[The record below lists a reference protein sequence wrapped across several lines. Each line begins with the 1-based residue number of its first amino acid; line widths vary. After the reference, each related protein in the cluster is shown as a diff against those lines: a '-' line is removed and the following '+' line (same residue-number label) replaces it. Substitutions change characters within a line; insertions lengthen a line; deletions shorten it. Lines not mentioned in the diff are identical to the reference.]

1 MTVAALPSQAPQS
14 PQAPQ
19 APGAPEAPQL
29 PPLPPLRE
37 DLVLFP
43 SSDHLDGSPSWVV
56 QDPVRNKFVRIG
68 WLEFELLSHWQDDAL
83 AVVVA
88 VSRATTLRPAVE
100 DVLAFAGFL
109 QSQGLVRLG
118 RARDLAQARAVPRK
132 PGLTDWHWWL
142 HNYLFFRIPLVRPD
156 RWLQWLAPRLSWMFS
171 PAFLALLGATGL
183 LGAVMAWRQGELFL
197 RTFVDSFTLSGF
209 VSFAIALM
217 LAKTLHELGHAVV
230 ATRHGVRVAHMGV
243 AFLVLWPML
252 YTDTSES
259 WRLRNHRHRLRIAAA
274 GIAVEM
280 ALAGIALLGWALT
293 PPGALRSACFYL
305 ATTSLIM
312 TLALNSSPFMR
323 FDGYYVVSDALD
335 MPNLHERAGAMART
349 WLRRTLLGWTDPWP
363 EDVQPARRKAMIAFA
378 LGTWCY
384 RLVLFLGIAVA
395 VYLMFFKL
403 LGIFLFLVEIAWFI
417 VKPVWSEI
425 KVWIKRRKEM
435 QAGRVRLGLLLL
447 LAVLG
452 LLAFPWAHDIHAPAQ
467 LRAEFRTVYSPLPAR
482 IVALREPGEVKAG
495 EPVVVLDSPKLRN
508 DAERAR
514 INALAARAQLHTAA
528 ADDGERREQVGKLD
542 ETLQQY
548 RAETQAA
555 REELARL
562 RLAPRFDARWTD
574 VEPTLA
580 VGSWVRPQDA
590 IGTLVDG
597 RNWQVEAWVTERE
610 VQYLR
615 VGRHGRFHAANAI
628 DPPVAVVVDQIDT
641 VRASELPHP
650 ALSSEHGGP
659 IPATTEGRAIVPKE
673 ALYLVR
679 LKVEGVPPNARWTS
693 GRVVVEGVRHSLLWD
708 GVRYASSVL
717 IRESGF

>member
-1 MTVAALPSQAPQS
+1 LPGQGAAAAPDVPS
-14 PQAPQ
+14 
-19 APGAPEAPQL
+19 L

-43 SSDHLDGSPSWVV
+43 SSDHVDGSPSWVV
-56 QDPVRNKFVRIG
+56 QDPVRNKFARIG
-68 WLEFELLSHWQDDAL
+68 WLEFELLSHWQDDP
-83 AVVVA
+83 VA
-88 VSRATTLRPAVE
+88 VATEVARSTTLRPSVE

-109 QSQGLVRLG
+109 QSQGFVRLE

-156 RWLQWLAPRLSWMFS
+156 KWLQWLAPRLDWLFS
-171 PAFLALLGATGL
+171 PAFLLLLAGAGL
-183 LGAVMAWRQGELFL
+183 LGGVLALRQGELFL

-280 ALAGIALLGWALT
+280 ALAGVSLLGWALT
-293 PPGALRSACFYL
+293 APGPLRSAFFYL
-305 ATTSLIM
+305 ATTSLVM

-335 MPNLHERAGAMART
+335 MPNLHDRAGAMART
-349 WLRRTLLGWTDPWP
+349 WLRRTLLGWRDAWP
-363 EDVQPARRKAMIAFA
+363 EDVPRERRGAMIAFA

-384 RLVLFLGIAVA
+384 RLVLFLGIAIA

-403 LGIFLFLVEIAWFI
+403 LGIFLFAVEITWFI
-417 VKPVWSEI
+417 ARPVWSEL
-425 KVWIKRRKEM
+425 KVWIKRRSES
-435 QAGRVRLGLLLL
+435 QRGRARLVLLMLFM
-447 LAVLG
+447 ALG

-467 LRAEFRTVYSPLPAR
+467 LRAEFRTVYSPLASR
-482 IVALREPGEVKAG
+482 IVALRAPGDVRAG

-514 INALAARAQLHTAA
+514 INVIAARAQLHTAA
-528 ADDGERREQVGKLD
+528 ADAEQRRDQIGRLD
-542 ETLQQY
+542 ETVQLYQ
-548 RAETQAA
+548 AESQAA
-555 REELARL
+555 GQELARL
-562 RLAPRFDARWTD
+562 RLSPGFDARWTD

-580 VGSWVRPQDA
+580 VGSWVRPQDP
-590 IGTLVDG
+590 IGTLVDL
-597 RNWQVEAWVTERE
+597 RRWLVEAWVTERD

-615 VGRHGRFHAANAI
+615 AGAKGRFHAANGLDA
-628 DPPVAVVVDQIDT
+628 PQVVTVQQVDT
-641 VRASELPHP
+641 VRVSELPHP

-673 ALYLVR
+673 GLYLVR
-679 LKVEGVPPNARWTS
+679 LQVEGAPTQARWAS
-693 GRVVVEGVRHSLLWD
+693 GRVTLEGARHSLLWD
-708 GVRYASSVL
+708 GVRYAISVL